1 MIAYSNEKKLNF
13 PTWVRDFMSVN
24 YDVVIKSG
32 DSAVEMSAALE
43 TLAGARDVACLL
55 AEAILRKKVV
65 HRITTS
71 SPATAV
77 LHQSFQSS
85 YGQNFEL
92 VINDAKLNARLVEM
106 TNPVFVEIMSFYISE
121 ALYIQNPP
129 LSARAELYLGELE
142 HLESDIVDRIRNP
155 LKQMHKINY
164 RNHWDIEFN
173 YKSDHRKRKIVN
185 LDTQTGNNLV
195 YTETKRDSIEIIAVV
210 TRFNS
215 RTGNGRLVLQGED
228 DTTAFGFYMPFG
240 AVSGP
245 QKRMMSLNL
254 YNNTGKR
261 DGFIYLR
268 MIVNRVVIKSGE
280 TVKYLVRS
288 ASVLE

>member
-1 MIAYSNEKKLNF
+1 MLNF
-13 PTWVRDFMSVN
+13 LTRIRVCMSVN

-32 DSAVEMSAALE
+32 DAPVEMNAALE
-43 TLAGARDVACLL
+43 TLSGARDVACLL

-65 HRITTS
+65 YKLTAS

-77 LHQSFQSS
+77 LHQSFKSS

-92 VINDAKLNARLVEM
+92 VINDKKLNARLTEI

-129 LSARAELYLGELE
+129 LSKKALDYILELE
-142 HLESDIVDRIRNP
+142 DIEDDLVGRIRNP

-164 RNHWDIEFN
+164 RNHYDIEFN
-173 YKSDHRKRKIVN
+173 YKNDQRKRKIVN
-185 LDTQTGNNLV
+185 LDTNTGNNLI
-195 YTETKRDSIEIIAVV
+195 YTETKRESIEIIAVV

-215 RTGNGRLVLQGED
+215 RTGNGRLVLQGEN

-240 AVSGP
+240 AVP
-245 QKRMMSLNL
+245 EVQKRIMSLNL
-254 YNNTGKR
+254 HKNTGKR
-261 DGFIYLR
+261 DDFIYLK
-268 MIVNRVVIKSGE
+268 MIVSRVVIKSGA

>member
-1 MIAYSNEKKLNF
+1 
-13 PTWVRDFMSVN
+13 MSVN

-92 VINDAKLNARLVEM
+92 VIHDAKLNARLIEM

-129 LSARAELYLGELE
+129 LSARAQGYLAELE
-142 HLESDIVDRIRNP
+142 YLEDDIVDRIRNP

-164 RNHWDIEFN
+164 RSHWDVEFN
-173 YKSDHRKRKIVN
+173 YKNDQRKRKIVN
-185 LDTQTGNNLV
+185 LNTQTGNNLV
-195 YTETKRDSIEIIAVV
+195 YTETKRENIEIIAVV

-215 RTGNGRLVLQGED
+215 RTGNGRLVLQGEN

-240 AVSGP
+240 TVSAS
-245 QKRMMSLNL
+245 KKKMMSGNL
-254 YNNTGKR
+254 DDNTGKR
-261 DGFIYLR
+261 DDFIYLR
-268 MIVNRVVIKSGE
+268 MIVSRVVIKSGE
-280 TVKYLVRS
+280 TVKYLVHS
-288 ASVLE
+288 ASVLV